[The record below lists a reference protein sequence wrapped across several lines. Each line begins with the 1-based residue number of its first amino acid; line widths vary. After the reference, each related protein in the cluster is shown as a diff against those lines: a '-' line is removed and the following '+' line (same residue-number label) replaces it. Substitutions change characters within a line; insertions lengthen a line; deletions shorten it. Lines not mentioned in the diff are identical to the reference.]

1 MKSQA
6 QKLQKRCSREE
17 SMKNQFLAP
26 LFGPRIGFWSIFGAR
41 PDPKMETFGF
51 PAPPFFQTIFATSP
65 KKVRTAL
72 QRPQGRARKLPGTL
86 QGTAR
91 GPPGDPQGTILDYAL
106 IDFFRNIVSL
116 ICFINVSFCPA
127 FSVDVLEL
135 PLNRGDRET
144 LDK

>member
-41 PDPKMETFGF
+41 PDPKNGDVWLPCTF
-51 PAPPFFQTIFATSP
+51 IFSNHLCDFSKKGPDCSP
-65 KKVRTAL
+65 EA
-72 QRPQGRARKLPGTL
+72 PGTS
-86 QGTAR
+86 QEPSR
-91 GPPGDPQGTILDYAL
+91 DPPGDPQGTILDYAL

>member
-51 PAPPFFQTIFATSP
+51 PARSFFQTIFATSP
-65 KKVRTAL
+65 KRVRTAL
-72 QRPQGRARKLPGTL
+72 QRPRGRPRNLPGTL
-86 QGTAR
+86 QGTPR
-91 GPPGDPQGTILDYAL
+91 RPPGDHSGLSFNR
-106 IDFFRNIVSL
+106 FFRNIFSL

-135 PLNRGDRET
+135 PLSRGDRET